1 MWVLN
6 RNKTIY
12 TCSLEIRFVILA
24 ISVPLFAGILSKT
37 KCKQKRR
44 TELGNGEICD
54 CYFGHLRVN

>member
-24 ISVPLFAGILSKT
+24 ISVPLFAGILSNT

-44 TELGNGEICD
+44 TELNH
-54 CYFGHLRVN
+54 F